1 MAKIE
6 LNGITKRFGKTTAL
20 DNVTLEVHDNE
31 FFVLFGPAGAGKTTL
46 LNNIAGIQI
55 PDEGVVKIGG
65 EIVNQV
71 DPAER
76 NVAMVF
82 ENYAL
87 YPHMT
92 VYDNIA
98 SPLRSPRYKKDEET
112 IKKAVEKVA
121 ALMKIDMLLER
132 LPSQLSNGQ
141 RQRVALGRALVRE
154 PNVFLMDEPL
164 AHLDAKLRN
173 HMRGELKEMQA
184 EFATTSIYV
193 THDFMEAMSLG
204 DRIGILNEGRI
215 IQIGTGDEIYYMP
228 CNVLVAQLMG
238 DPEINMLDCELLR
251 SRNGFKVDCP
261 SMGNV
266 IFDLPDNDEMNRR
279 FDALSNKSVQV
290 DTDALS
296 NATADNLD
304 WLQIRNKVF
313 MGIRPQNAHYH
324 FEPTPGAVKGT
335 VYAFE
340 TIGNKSV
347 LTAQIGD
354 QHMRM
359 IAPNGLP
366 VKLDQ
371 DVYVTFDIDRAI
383 FFNAETTEYIGRYDE
398 AAIRELAA
406 SLKKEA

>member
-6 LNGITKRFGKTTAL
+6 LINVTKRFGKTTAL
-20 DNVTLEVHDNE
+20 DNVSLEVHDRE
-31 FFVLFGPAGAGKTTL
+31 FFVLFGPAGAGKTTM

-55 PDEGVVKIGG
+55 PEEGMVKIGG
-65 EIVNQV
+65 QIVNQV

-98 SPLRSPRYKKDEET
+98 SPLRSPRYKKDEGY
-112 IKKAVEKVA
+112 IKEAVNRVA
-121 ALMKIDMLLER
+121 SLMKIEMLLER

-173 HMRGELKEMQA
+173 HMRGELKEMQTA
-184 EFATTSIYV
+184 FATTTIYV

-204 DRIGILNEGRI
+204 DRIAIINEGKI
-215 IQIGTGDEIYYMP
+215 VQLGTSDEIYYMP
-228 CNVLVAQLMG
+228 CNEFVAQLMG
-238 DPEINMLDCELLR
+238 DPEINLLECHLEKGDSYCAIWNEAPDDR
-251 SRNGFKVDCP
+251 LPLPENK
-261 SMGNV
+261 
-266 IFDLPDNDEMNRR
+266 DLFER
-279 FDALSNKSVQV
+279 FDAQGGKGVH
-290 DTDALS
+290 
-296 NATADNLD
+296 
-304 WLQIRNKVF
+304 

-324 FEPTPGAVKGT
+324 FEPVSDAIKGT

-354 QHMRM
+354 THLRM

-371 DVYVTFDIDRAI
+371 DGWVTFDIDRAI
-383 FFNAETTEYIGRYDE
+383 FFDAESTRYIGRFDE

-406 SLKKEA
+406 GQAKEV